1 MGIDDVFAVIAEGT
15 RRQILRHLRD
25 GDKAVG
31 ELVIELQVSQ
41 PTVSKHLKVLRE
53 AGLVTMRAQGQKRYY
68 SLDTAP
74 LGHVREWLAGFE
86 AEGAQHPAPSDLGA
100 ALQGRHDPAPETV
113 SEAIA
118 AAEPAEAGVLAAAVL
133 AGPAPAEVDIPRP
146 QIGRTMG
153 RAAER
158 AADLLSQLRRRRD
171 PSS

>member
-1 MGIDDVFAVIAEGT
+1 MGIDDVFAVIAEST
-15 RRQILRHLRD
+15 RRQILEHLRD

-31 ELVIELQVSQ
+31 ELVVELHVSQ

-53 AGLVTMRAQGQKRYY
+53 AGLVSMRAQGQKRFY

-74 LGHVREWLAGFE
+74 LGLVREWLDGVEPRPLAE
-86 AEGAQHPAPSDLGA
+86 AEAEAPTVEDLVE
-100 ALQGRHDPAPETV
+100 ALGTQPGQGR
-113 SEAIA
+113 
-118 AAEPAEAGVLAAAVL
+118 AGEGQAQDAVLAAAVL
-133 AGPAPAEVDIPRP
+133 AGPDPLAEADGSRA
-146 QIGRTMG
+146 QLGRTMG